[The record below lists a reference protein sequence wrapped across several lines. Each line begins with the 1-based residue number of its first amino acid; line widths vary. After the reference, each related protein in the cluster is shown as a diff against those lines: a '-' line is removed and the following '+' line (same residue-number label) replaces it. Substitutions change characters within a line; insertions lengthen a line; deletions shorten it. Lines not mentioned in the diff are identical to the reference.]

1 MSSSDQIKQMVQ
13 FIKQEALE
21 KCDEIR
27 TNAEK
32 EFHAQTE
39 DLLSKKREELE
50 RLYEKKKK
58 DLVVQQRIKK
68 SGIINTAHFEAMA
81 ARDEKVRKIKA
92 EVLEKLS
99 DVSRNRSYPDL
110 VRFLIVQG
118 LMMIMERHVTI
129 RCRAEDKQIVTGQLE
144 AATKQFQDIMEAATE
159 DKDATGKVKTAG
171 VRPPCE
177 LALDVESL
185 APAPAPNQAQSDA
198 ALNDAELKVPCCCG
212 GVVLIAK
219 GGKILCDNTLD
230 TRLNLAYE
238 ALAPEIRGTLFGVRE
253 KAVFKDKP
261 QHH

>member
-1 MSSSDQIKQMVQ
+1 MVQ

-21 KCDEIR
+21 KCDEIK

-32 EFHAQTE
+32 EFLAQTE

-50 RLYEKKKK
+50 RVYEKKKK
-58 DLVVQQRIKK
+58 DLIVQQRIKK

-99 DVSRNRSYPDL
+99 DVAKNRSYPDL
-110 VRFLIVQG
+110 IRFLIVQG
-118 LMMIMERHVTI
+118 LMMIMEKHVTV
-129 RCRAEDKQIVTGQLE
+129 RCRAEDKQIVTSQLE
-144 AATKQFQDIMEAATE
+144 AANKQFQDIMEAATE
-159 DKDATGKVKTAG
+159 EKDASGKVKSAG
-171 VRPPCE
+171 VRPPCV
-177 LALDVESL
+177 LVLDSEEFL
-185 APAPAPNQAQSDA
+185 PPAPTEGQTQAESQA
-198 ALNDAELKVPCCCG
+198 NDAELKAPSCCG
-212 GVVLIAK
+212 GVFLIAK

-253 KAVFKDKP
+253 KAVFKEKAV
-261 QHH
+261 HHE